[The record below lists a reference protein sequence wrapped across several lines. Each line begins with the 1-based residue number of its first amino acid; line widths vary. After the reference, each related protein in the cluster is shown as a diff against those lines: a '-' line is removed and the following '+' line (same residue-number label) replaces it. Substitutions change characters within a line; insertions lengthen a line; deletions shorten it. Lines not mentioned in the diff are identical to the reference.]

1 MKFLQFL
8 IFWLMKMCIH
18 VFLILVKDNGN
29 DILSSGID
37 AFKPS
42 GWKIITKPAVKTQ
55 PPPATKETVKMCFF
69 WIQMYLSLY
78 FFYIYDNLS
87 VLRK

>member
-1 MKFLQFL
+1 
-8 IFWLMKMCIH
+8 MCIH
-18 VFLILVKDNGN
+18 DFLILVKNNGN

-55 PPPATKETVKMCFF
+55 PPPATKETVKICFF
-69 WIQMYLSLY
+69 GFKCICRYT
-78 FFYIYDNLS
+78 FFYL
-87 VLRK
+87 